1 MNKTELITAIV
12 EKTGVAKKD
21 AVQVV
26 DAFTEVV
33 TAELKKGGDLRLVG
47 FGTFKVKERSAR
59 TGINPQTK
67 EKITIA
73 ASKTPAFVASSVLKE
88 AVK

>member
-1 MNKTELITAIV
+1 MNKTELINAIA

-33 TAELKKGGDLRLVG
+33 TDELKNGGDLRLVG
-47 FGTFKVKERSAR
+47 FGTFKVKERAAR

-67 EKITIA
+67 EKIEIA
-73 ASKTPAFVASSVLKE
+73 ASKAPAFVASSALKE

>member
-73 ASKTPAFVASSVLKE
+73 ASKAPAFVASSVLKE